1 MYNWSGFLEYDC
13 GDYEKFIDEAILLA
27 IFLNAVG
34 YKTFM
39 KQIFI
44 IKFYCFTKSL
54 EEFIVVLIIFRG
66 NLIQILALTAFS
78 GCNTLK
84 DFEK

>member
-1 MYNWSGFLEYDC
+1 MSGFLENGC

-54 EEFIVVLIIFRG
+54 EELCCINNF
-66 NLIQILALTAFS
+66 
-78 GCNTLK
+78 
-84 DFEK
+84 